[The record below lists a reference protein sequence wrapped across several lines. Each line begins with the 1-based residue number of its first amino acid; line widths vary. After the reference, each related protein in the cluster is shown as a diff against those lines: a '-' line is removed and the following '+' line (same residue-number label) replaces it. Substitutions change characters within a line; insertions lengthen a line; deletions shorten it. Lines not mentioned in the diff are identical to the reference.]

1 MKKLK
6 ERYKPI
12 NLKMYH
18 GVKEMPH
25 YTLSINGLPM
35 NSLPTSDR
43 ISGSCTKRSAPKVE
57 LPAGKTIGIG
67 YNKGTYQVVDSS
79 DFKTMGRKV

>member
-1 MKKLK
+1 MKKIK
-6 ERYKPI
+6 ERYKSFNP
-12 NLKMYH
+12 KMYH
-18 GVKEMPH
+18 GTKEMPD

-57 LPAGKTIGIG
+57 LPAGKTIGIA
-67 YNKGTYQVVDSS
+67 YNKGNYQIVDES
-79 DFKTMGRKV
+79 DITTMGKKI